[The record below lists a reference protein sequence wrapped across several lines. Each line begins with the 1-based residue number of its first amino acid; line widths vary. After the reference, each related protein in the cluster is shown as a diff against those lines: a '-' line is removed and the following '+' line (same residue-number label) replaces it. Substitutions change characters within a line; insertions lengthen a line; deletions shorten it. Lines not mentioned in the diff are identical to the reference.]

1 MTEPIPSTRPRRQPG
16 CPSGMPLAVSPH
28 GANPN
33 PGYITDEMWW
43 LWQQLSLLEPGSQL
57 GGVYANKPGYHNTR
71 NQNSPYDYSVTDRPP
86 DGGGPADK
94 AAAIDWTFPE
104 AQLGDYA
111 SIDRYTSR
119 LLASAQDPTDP
130 RLDGWREFY
139 GQADADSYVEGWDIR
154 YGVAATS
161 DSSHLWHIHL
171 SENRDQT
178 TSLANKQAL
187 LSVLSGQSLTD
198 WKEGD
203 VTAKDV
209 WDFDI
214 DPASSKYTAGGAQK
228 VTMDR
233 TGYLANEFAP
243 AVLAAITDQQ
253 SMLDSVHSRL
263 ITVED
268 ELELGAE
275 QRRAQTHAL
284 ALLLVLMLMLGGATV
299 ALLLLD

>member
-1 MTEPIPSTRPRRQPG
+1 MDLRPRRQVG
-16 CPSGMPLAVSPH
+16 CPGGMPLSASPR

-43 LWQQLSLLEPGSQL
+43 LWQQLVILEPGTQL
-57 GGVYANKPGYHNTR
+57 GGIYANKPGYHNTR
-71 NQNSPYDYSVTDRPP
+71 NQCSAYDYSVTDRPP
-86 DGGGPADK
+86 DGGGPGDK
-94 AAAIDWTFPE
+94 AAAIDWTFPD
-104 AQLGDYA
+104 AQLGDYTRIA
-111 SIDRYTSR
+111 VYTSR
-119 LLASAQDPTDP
+119 LLASAQDPADD

-139 GQADADSYVEGWDIR
+139 GQADVDTYVEGYDIR
-154 YGVAATS
+154 YGYPATS

-178 TSLANKQAL
+178 TSLVNKQAL
-187 LSVLSGQSLTD
+187 LSVLSGQTVAD

-203 VTAKDV
+203 VSAKDV
-209 WDFDI
+209 WDYDI
-214 DPASSKYTAGGAQK
+214 DPASSKYTAAGAQK

-243 AVLAAITDQQ
+243 AVLTAITDQQ
-253 SMLDSVHSRL
+253 QLLDSMNQRL

-275 QRRAQTHAL
+275 QRRALGHGV
-284 ALLLVLMLMLGGATV
+284 ALLLGLVILLGGATL

>member
-1 MTEPIPSTRPRRQPG
+1 MERPRRQVG
-16 CPSGMPLAVSPH
+16 CPGGTPLAVSPY

-33 PGYITDEMWW
+33 PGAITDEMWW

-57 GGVYANKPGYHNTR
+57 GGIAANKPGYHGTR
-71 NQNSPYDYSVTDRPP
+71 NQNSPYDYSVTDPP
-86 DGGGPADK
+86 DKGGPPDK
-94 AAAIDWTFPE
+94 AGAIDWTFPD
-104 AQLGDYA
+104 AQLGDYTT
-111 SIDRYTSR
+111 IDRYTSR
-119 LLASAQDPTDP
+119 LLASAQDPDDP
-130 RLDGWREFY
+130 RLNGWREFY
-139 GQADADSYVEGWDIR
+139 GQADADSYVEGWDTR
-154 YGVAATS
+154 YGYAVTS

-187 LSVLSGQSLTD
+187 LSVLTGQSVAD

-203 VTAKDV
+203 VSAKDV
-209 WDFDI
+209 WDYDI

-228 VTMDR
+228 TTLDR

-253 SMLDSVHSRL
+253 QMLDAVHTRL
-263 ITVED
+263 INVED

-275 QRRAQTHAL
+275 QRRGLGHAM
-284 ALLLVLMLMLGGATV
+284 ALLLVLVLMLGGATV

>member
-1 MTEPIPSTRPRRQPG
+1 MGPQRPRREVG
-16 CPSGMPLAVSPH
+16 CPGGMPLVVLPW

-33 PGYITDEMWW
+33 PGTITDEMWW
-43 LWQQLSLLEPGSQL
+43 LWQQLSILEPGSQL
-57 GGVYANKPGYHNTR
+57 GGIYANKPGYHGTR
-71 NQNSPYDYSVTDRPP
+71 NQNSPSNYSVTDPP
-86 DGGGPADK
+86 DQGGPGDK
-94 AAAIDWTFPE
+94 AGAIDWTFPE

-111 SIDRYTSR
+111 TIDRYTSR
-119 LLASAQDPTDP
+119 LLASAQDPDDP
-130 RLDGWREFY
+130 RLNGWREFY
-139 GQADADSYVEGWDIR
+139 GQADADSYVEGWDTR
-154 YGVAATS
+154 YGYAVTS

-187 LSVLSGQSLTD
+187 LSVLSGQTVAD
-198 WKEGD
+198 WREGD
-203 VTAKDV
+203 VSAKDV

-214 DPASSKYTAGGAQK
+214 DPTSSKYTAGGAQK

-243 AVLAAITDQQ
+243 AVLTAITDQQ
-253 SMLDSVHSRL
+253 QMLDSVNTRL
-263 ITVED
+263 INVED

-275 QRRAQTHAL
+275 QRRGLGHAL
-284 ALLLVLMLMLGGATV
+284 ALLLVLVIMLGGATV